1 MSNNILISLLK
12 SELAEREREAARLRK
27 VAEEAQA
34 EVARLESLAGSIR
47 ATLQG
52 ITSQENQEN
61 SLHLDPLRELTPKSY
76 TNGTL
81 ANGSLNGSRASPEI
95 SIETNTSENQRQGQE
110 IDSNLETKRDKS
122 RNPKDY
128 QHREYRGRGY
138 IQIAKQILEKHP
150 EGLHIGQL
158 VEIIFDYETSEEF
171 TKAKRC
177 LQAELLR
184 GVKEN
189 RLGKEG
195 DYYFFEPKTYQM
207 TIMEGT
213 EMATLQIH

>member
-1 MSNNILISLLK
+1 MSNNVLISLLK
-12 SELAEREREAARLRK
+12 TELAEREQEASRLRK

-34 EVARLESLAGSIR
+34 EAARLESLAGNIR

-52 ITSQENQEN
+52 IASQENQEN
-61 SLHLDPLRELTPKSY
+61 SFNPNPLRQSPPKSY

-95 SIETNTSENQRQGQE
+95 YIENNNNENQRQGQA
-110 IDSNLETKRDKS
+110 IDSKLETKQDKS

-128 QHREYRGRGY
+128 QRREYRGRGY
-138 IQIAKQILEKHP
+138 IQIAKRILEKHP

-158 VEIIFDYETSEEF
+158 VEIIFDYESSEEF

-195 DYYFFEPKTYQM
+195 DYYFCDPK
-207 TIMEGT
+207 I
-213 EMATLQIH
+213 A

>member
-1 MSNNILISLLK
+1 MSNNILISLLR
-12 SELAEREREAARLRK
+12 SELAEREQEAARLRK

-34 EVARLESLAGSIR
+34 EAARLESLAGNIR

-52 ITSQENQEN
+52 IASQEHQEN
-61 SLHLDPLRELTPKSY
+61 GFNPDPLRQLPAKSY

-95 SIETNTSENQRQGQE
+95 SIETNTSENQRQGQG
-110 IDSNLETKRDKS
+110 IDSNLETKPDKS

-128 QHREYRGRGY
+128 QRREYRGRGY
-138 IQIAKQILEKHP
+138 IQIAKRILEKYP

-158 VEIIFDYETSEEF
+158 VEIIFDYQSSEEF
-171 TKAKRC
+171 TRAKRC

-195 DYYFFEPKTYQM
+195 DYYFYDPETCQM
-207 TIMEGT
+207 TIIQAT
-213 EMATLQIH
+213 ELATVQNH

>member
-12 SELAEREREAARLRK
+12 SELAEREKEAARLRK
-27 VAEEAQA
+27 IAEEAQA
-34 EVARLESLAGSIR
+34 EVARLESLARSIR
-47 ATLQG
+47 VTLQG
-52 ITSQENQEN
+52 IASQENQEN
-61 SLHLDPLRELTPKSY
+61 GLHPDPLRELNPKSY

-81 ANGSLNGSRASPEI
+81 ANGSLNGSHASPEI
-95 SIETNTSENQRQGQE
+95 SIEINTSENKCQGE
-110 IDSNLETKRDKS
+110 GIDLNLETRQNRS
-122 RNPKDY
+122 RNPKGY
-128 QHREYRGRGY
+128 QHRDYRGRGY

-150 EGLHIGQL
+150 KGLHIGQL

-189 RLGKEG
+189 RLSKEG
-195 DYYFFEPKTYQM
+195 DYYFCEPKTCQM
-207 TIMEGT
+207 TIMET
-213 EMATLQIH
+213 TNLATVPNH